1 MTENRNHDVN
11 VGGDG
16 LDPGAVRHMAERV
29 LAETT
34 AMPPAAEVPGKA
46 EVNAARTEQLKKD
59 LADPSTTWHAYSS
72 PPIGLVSPDT
82 IRSTRRAEA
91 PTDQTD
97 KYHRMNKVGG
107 PDGEPLGMPAAQ
119 LNKEGVV
126 VKPGTPAIRE
136 GLAAGEGIVLHF
148 DRSYINKSP
157 VTIAYFVDEKAR
169 RAELVSFRDDGTTR
183 TLAITDPALAPK
195 GFTVGERGQ
204 FDPKVNERLS
214 GYTLASVELPSTM
227 VDRLGV
233 IDADGVPTVLPE
245 EGRVSYTREVDPTLQ
260 ARAALQAHAELAAL
274 PTAPPR

>member
-1 MTENRNHDVN
+1 
-11 VGGDG
+11 
-16 LDPGAVRHMAERV
+16 
-29 LAETT
+29 
-34 AMPPAAEVPGKA
+34 
-46 EVNAARTEQLKKD
+46 
-59 LADPSTTWHAYSS
+59 
-72 PPIGLVSPDT
+72 
-82 IRSTRRAEA
+82 
-91 PTDQTD
+91 
-97 KYHRMNKVGG
+97 MNKVGG

-245 EGRVSYTREVDPTLQ
+245 GGRVSYTREVDPTLQ